1 MNQQIVETHDV
12 DKNGNPTGGYSTGVG
27 IDIRW
32 QNGPLRELAAV
43 AGEPPTEIARQN
55 GAFIEG
61 VINAALG
68 RLEFYQ
74 KSKFR
79 CRENAMAIASLE
91 IASMW
96 LHKRTADREVQGI
109 EGTHGLRESEG

>member
-1 MNQQIVETHDV
+1 MNQQIVETHSV
-12 DKNGNPTGGYSTGVG
+12 DKNGNPTGGNSTGIG

-32 QNGPLRELAAV
+32 QNGPLREQATV

-55 GAFIEG
+55 GAFTDG
-61 VINAALG
+61 VINAAIG

-74 KSKFR
+74 RSKFR
-79 CRENAMAIASLE
+79 CRENALAITKLE
-91 IASMW
+91 EANMW
-96 LHKRTADREVQGI
+96 LNKRTADRESQGI